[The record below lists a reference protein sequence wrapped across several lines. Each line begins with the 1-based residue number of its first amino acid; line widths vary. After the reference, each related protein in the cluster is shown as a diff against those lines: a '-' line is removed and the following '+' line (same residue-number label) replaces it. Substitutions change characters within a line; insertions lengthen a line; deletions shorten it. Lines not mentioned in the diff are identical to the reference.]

1 MNRYILCCFIV
12 FFQWKSGLAQQPSIL
27 SQTVHTKMAEGTVG
41 SYLSTIANEGISL
54 SYSNDQIK
62 LLRVVQIK
70 PGTYSVKNLLQL
82 ILKEEHIQIVAHG
95 NKIVLYKSPTAKIN
109 KNVISGY
116 VYLKN
121 SREPIPYANI
131 NIVGTSI
138 SVSCN
143 DYGFYSLELPD
154 GKYVLKIS
162 HIGYTSQLDSLKI
175 TSSFTHHF
183 QLGSGITLAEIKV
196 EKKESKIWDGHTII
210 PNTATSVPV
219 FLGQADPLR
228 TIQMQSGVS
237 GGTSGSN
244 MLVRGGTTDQNLV
257 LLDGAPVYNYS
268 HFGDLLSIFN
278 NDAVKHVSFYKGAF
292 PSRYE
297 GRLSSVIDV
306 KMKEG
311 NMEEFHGV
319 ANVGLLTSSA
329 MVEGPIL
336 KQKVSFMS
344 SIRRSWV
351 DAITRAIDKDIDLK
365 YYLYDANFKINYK
378 IDSTT
383 HLFLSTYLGS
393 DRISLGLKESENPFL
408 LQWGNALVST
418 RLNKVIN
425 NRLFYNTS
433 MTFSRF
439 TNKLI
444 TDTENNTYNQI
455 SDIALNNEINYRWNN
470 NVSSYWGVRFN
481 DSKFRYYYQNEAEE
495 SKTPRATQI
504 SIYSDND
511 VSISDRL
518 KLRAGLHLVTFLV
531 KQKNYQSFQ
540 PRSSL
545 IFKVDRSNYLSA
557 SYAYMAQF
565 YHQITQP
572 GITIP
577 NEFRAPSSANLPPEA
592 SSTYEL
598 GYRHLFHSDG
608 TINIGIYS
616 RNFKN
621 ILMSRPFQSL
631 FDEPDEN
638 IAWQNR
644 LLSGKGRSKGLEIDY
659 NQKFK
664 TFNIQASY
672 TLSKATSSFAQINNG
687 QYFIS
692 PNDIRN
698 QFNYSMTMDLS
709 SKWQTSF
716 LFTYRTGKRI
726 TVPSYS
732 ILDLDEIL
740 ENSQDL
746 EEYQL
751 YAEDIQNYKLK
762 DNYSLNIGFSYTKL
776 YPNSRR
782 SHLRFG
788 VNNLIGRPVPIITTT
803 SIEDNQI
810 IVNQVDPFKFLPYV
824 GYTYV
829 F

>member
-1 MNRYILCCFIV
+1 MNRYILCCLIV
-12 FFQWKSGLAQQPSIL
+12 LFQWKSALTQQRSIL
-27 SQTVHTKMAEGTVG
+27 NQKVHIKLAEGTVG
-41 SYLSTIANEGISL
+41 SYLSTIIDQGISL

-70 PGTYSVKNLLQL
+70 PGTYIIKKLLEI
-82 ILKEEHIQIVAHG
+82 ILKDEQIQITDQE
-95 NKIVLYKSPTAKIN
+95 NKILLHRPTNAKIN
-109 KNVISGY
+109 KNILSGY

-138 SVSCN
+138 SVSSN

-154 GKYVLKIS
+154 GKYVLKVS

-183 QLGSGITLAEIKV
+183 QLGSGITLTEIKV
-196 EKKESKIWDGHTII
+196 EKKDTRTWDGHTIS
-210 PNTATSVPV
+210 PNTASSIPLL
-219 FLGQADPLR
+219 LGQADPLR
-228 TIQMQSGVS
+228 TIQMYSGVS

-244 MLVRGGTTDQNLV
+244 MSVRGGSNDQNLV
-257 LLDGAPVYNYS
+257 LLDGVPVYNYS

-278 NDAVKHVSFYKGAF
+278 NDAIKHISFYKGAF

-319 ANVGLLTSSA
+319 ANVGVITSSA
-329 MVEGPIL
+329 MVEGPIV
-336 KQKVSFMS
+336 KHKVSFMS
-344 SIRRSWV
+344 SIRRSWI
-351 DAITRAIDKDIDLK
+351 DAITQVIDKDIDLK

-383 HLFLSTYLGS
+383 HLYLSTYLGS
-393 DRISLGLKESENPFL
+393 DRISLGFKESETPFL

-444 TDTENNTYNQI
+444 TDIDNNSYNQI
-455 SDIALNNEINYRWNN
+455 SDLALNNEINYRWNN

-481 DSKFRYYYQNEAEE
+481 DSKFKSRYQNDEE
-495 SKTPRATQI
+495 GSIQHTTQI

-511 VSISDRL
+511 ISISDRL

-531 KQKNYQSFQ
+531 KQKTYQSFQ

-545 IFKVDRSNYLSA
+545 VFKVDGSNYFSA

-598 GYRHLFHSDG
+598 SYRYIFPSDG
-608 TINIGIYS
+608 NINIGIYS
-616 RNFKN
+616 RNLRN

-644 LLSGKGRSKGLEIDY
+644 LLSGIGRSKGLEIDY
-659 NQKFK
+659 NQKFN
-664 TFNIQASY
+664 TINIQASY
-672 TLSKATSSFAQINNG
+672 TLSKAESSFAQINNG

-692 PNDIRN
+692 PSDIRN
-698 QFNYSMTMDLS
+698 QFNYSMTIDLS
-709 SKWQTSF
+709 SRWQTSF

-726 TVPSYS
+726 TVPSYN
-732 ILDLDEIL
+732 IPDLDEIL
-740 ENSQDL
+740 ENSQNP

-762 DNYSLNIGFSYTKL
+762 DNYSLNIGLAYTKL

-788 VNNLIGRPVPIITTT
+788 INNIIGRPAPIITTT